1 LQNYNGNTPEIKGYV
16 YQHTAGEQPEVD
28 YSIKNLQVTTNQDT
42 VFFNFESEAPYF
54 HVKITKDDG
63 TKAAEGIIDFKNVY
77 ITLEDGNYTLWIRP
91 VDAAQEYYIGD
102 AVEATFTIK
111 TADYSIRNFTVTTEG
126 STAHFRWESDA
137 PIFHIKITKDD
148 GTAIVNTLIDY
159 KIARLEDLED
169 GTYTVWVRPV
179 DEAQEY
185 YLGDAVEASFTIDTT
200 ITGVEDVTSGE
211 MIYLYDMLGRLVDSK
226 QSSDNRPFDVPADGV
241 YIMNGKKVFVKS
253 L

>member
-1 LQNYNGNTPEIKGYV
+1 MKVTKENGDVVAN
-16 YQHTAGEQPEVD
+16 
-28 YSIKNLQVTTNQDT
+28 
-42 VFFNFESEAPYF
+42 
-54 HVKITKDDG
+54 
-63 TKAAEGIIDFKNVY
+63 GIIDFTNVY
-77 ITLEDGNYTLWIRP
+77 LANLANGTYTLWIRP
-91 VDAAQEYYIGD
+91 VDEAQEYYIGD
-102 AVEATFTIK
+102 AVETTFTIQI
-111 TADYSIRNFTVTTEG
+111 TSDVDYSIRDFTVTTEG

-148 GTAIVNTLIDY
+148 GTAIVNTLIDF

-226 QSSDNRPFDVPADGV
+226 MSNDTRPFDVPQSGV
-241 YIMNGKKVFVKS
+241 YIMNGQKVFIKG